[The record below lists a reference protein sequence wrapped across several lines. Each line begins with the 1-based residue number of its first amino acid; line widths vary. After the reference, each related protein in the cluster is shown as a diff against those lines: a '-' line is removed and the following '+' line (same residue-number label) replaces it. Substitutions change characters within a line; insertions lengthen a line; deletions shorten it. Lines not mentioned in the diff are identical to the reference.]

1 MKQNYYCL
9 VSGLPDIHIDDSK
22 SQIAIKDFIKELKS
36 GTSSADFEF
45 IKFYLFRYD
54 NQNLLKFLENEE
66 AELNPLGNYSRD
78 ELEEIISMLKED
90 EETEEIAIP
99 DFLRKFIP
107 QYLNETPIYPDLSW
121 ENQLT
126 YLYYTEGLSSANA
139 FIKEWFEFEMNVSNI
154 IAAFNC
160 RKYDLEVDENIIG
173 ENEVAV
179 NIKTSTSKD
188 FGISQ
193 QLTYF
198 DELVR
203 ISEEE
208 NLTEKEKKLDQLK
221 WEFISDHTFFH
232 YFSVEKLFG
241 YLVKLEIVNRWID
254 LNKENG
260 EKVFREVLDKLENSY
275 QFPEEFLL
283 NKR

>member
-22 SQIAIKDFIKELKS
+22 SQIDIKDYISEVQIN
-36 GTSSADFEF
+36 TSPSDFEF

-54 NQNLLKFLENEE
+54 NQNILNFLENEN
-66 AELNPLGNYSRD
+66 AELESLGNYTRD
-78 ELEEIISMLKED
+78 ELEEIVNMLKED
-90 EETEEIAIP
+90 ESANEITIP
-99 DFLRKFIP
+99 DYLRKFIP
-107 QYLNETPIYPDLSW
+107 RYLSETPVFPDLSW
-121 ENQLT
+121 ENQLA
-126 YLYYTEGLSSANA
+126 YLYFKEAISSTNP
-139 FIKEWFEFEMNVSNI
+139 FIKSWFELDMNISNI
-154 IAAFNC
+154 LAAFNC
-160 RKYDLEVDENIIG
+160 RKYDLEIDENIIG
-173 ENEVAV
+173 ENEVAI

-188 FGISQ
+188 FGLSQ
-193 QLTYF
+193 VLVYF

-208 NLTEKEKKLDQLK
+208 NLAEKEKKLDRLK
-221 WEFISDHTFFH
+221 WEYISEHTFFH
-232 YFSVEKLFG
+232 YFSIEKLFG
-241 YLVKLEIVNRWID
+241 YLVKLEIVNRWIQ

-275 QFPEEFLL
+275 EFPEEFLL